1 MVMLDRNQSVLSVH
15 IVNVGTINNC
25 LPEKWEG
32 ILERKAHKWAC
43 PVTPDSKWPTGINTT
58 RMFL

>member
-1 MVMLDRNQSVLSVH
+1 MLGRNQSVLSVH

-32 ILERKAHKWAC
+32 TLERES
-43 PVTPDSKWPTGINTT
+43 P
-58 RMFL
+58 